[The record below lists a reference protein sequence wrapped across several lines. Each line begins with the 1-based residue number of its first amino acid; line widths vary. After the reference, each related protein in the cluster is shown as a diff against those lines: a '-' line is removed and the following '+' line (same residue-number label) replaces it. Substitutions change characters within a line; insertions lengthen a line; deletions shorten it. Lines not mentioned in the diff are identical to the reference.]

1 MLPGRKTKRLANRQS
16 LKRLKKV
23 WFLKKVEESGGKWG
37 KNLYL
42 CTRKFLYKKVHMRFI
57 GNIEAKTDAKGRVF
71 LPAVFRKVLQASG
84 EESLILRKDA
94 FARCLVLYPKSVWNE
109 QIDALSQRLSKWRA
123 ADRMVMRSYV
133 DGAIEQTL
141 DGNGRLLLP
150 KRYLEYAEI
159 EQNLKFIGV
168 DNTIEIWRKDEDEKP
183 FMEPEEFGKMLEQLM
198 GNDSE

>member
-1 MLPGRKTKRLANRQS
+1 
-16 LKRLKKV
+16 
-23 WFLKKVEESGGKWG
+23 
-37 KNLYL
+37 
-42 CTRKFLYKKVHMRFI
+42 
-57 GNIEAKTDAKGRVF
+57 
-71 LPAVFRKVLQASG
+71 
-84 EESLILRKDA
+84 
-94 FARCLVLYPKSVWNE
+94 
-109 QIDALSQRLSKWRA
+109 
-123 ADRMVMRSYV
+123 MVMRSYV

>member
-42 CTRKFLYKKVHMRFI
+42 CTRKSLYKKVHMRFI

>member
-1 MLPGRKTKRLANRQS
+1 
-16 LKRLKKV
+16 
-23 WFLKKVEESGGKWG
+23 
-37 KNLYL
+37 
-42 CTRKFLYKKVHMRFI
+42 MRFI

-159 EQNLKFIGV
+159 EQNLKFL
-168 DNTIEIWRKDEDEKP
+168 
-183 FMEPEEFGKMLEQLM
+183 GK
-198 GNDSE
+198 

>member
-1 MLPGRKTKRLANRQS
+1 
-16 LKRLKKV
+16 
-23 WFLKKVEESGGKWG
+23 
-37 KNLYL
+37 
-42 CTRKFLYKKVHMRFI
+42 MRFI

-84 EESLILRKDA
+84 EESLIMRKDA

>member
-42 CTRKFLYKKVHMRFI
+42 CTRNFLYKKVHMRFI